1 MSNDYTVHLRRP
13 KAHQLPFI
21 RSKAK
26 RKVIRAGRRG
36 GKTVGIAIPAVEW
49 FLAGKRV
56 LYAAPTQEQVDTFW
70 FEVKRALQEPID
82 AGVFVKNETLHT
94 IELPGSKQRIKA
106 KTAWNADTLR
116 GDYADLLILD
126 EWQLMNEEAWEVVG
140 APMLLDNN
148 GDAVFIYTPP
158 SLHSR
163 SVTKAKDPRHAAKLF
178 KKAAEKQ
185 KADELAGKVPR
196 WEVFHF
202 TSLDNTTLSKDALDE
217 IIQDMSSLAYRQE
230 ILAEDMDEIPG
241 ALWTHYLLDHTRK
254 QLTEVPALTRVVIGV
269 DPPGGATECG
279 IVAAGKATIDGVLH
293 GYVLLDKSLKA
304 PPDTWAG
311 EVLKAYTF
319 AGADRVVAEKNYG
332 GDMVQNTV
340 EQAARS
346 RGMTVSY
353 KDVQATRGKAVR
365 AEPIVAL
372 FEQGRCH
379 LVGEFPLLEE
389 EMCGWIP
396 GETKESPNRLDACL
410 VAGTM
415 VMAAGGEVPIE
426 DITPGVMVWTR
437 EGLRPVLKAGLTN
450 PAAEVVT
457 VKFSNGRSLT
467 GTGNHPI
474 YTQNRGFVCLDSL
487 VWDDIIEV
495 WKENR
500 LNLKAQSIPG
510 YPTVRIKTSGDISM
524 LRAKVAKA
532 YCTGQFGNL
541 ITGLSRMV
549 ATFIIKTLTRS
560 IITLTTSNVSTPK
573 NTLPSMK
580 RITVSNS
587 SIPVRRTWIKSGLS
601 QRHGTAPRK
610 GWPGTVSMAKML
622 TRIGNQCQKFVSS
635 VASSMNRWAAGIPI
649 DSAPVLAFQG
659 GMRHTGDIT
668 KIEYAPS
675 VVTLSTSRNQRSSK
689 PAPASAP
696 GSCAAVYNLQ
706 VEGTPEYYAN
716 GILVHNCVWA
726 LTELMITG
734 KDPNIRWL

>member
-1 MSNDYTVHLRRP
+1 MTTNDYTVHLRRP
-13 KAHQLPFI
+13 NPKQLPI
-21 RSKAK
+21 IESKSK

-36 GKTVGIAIPAVEW
+36 GKTVVSALIAVKA
-49 FLAGKRV
+49 FLDKKRV
-56 LYAAPTQEQVDTFW
+56 LYGTPTQEQVDTFW

-82 AGVFVKNETLHT
+82 AGIFIKNETLHT
-94 IELPGSKQRIKA
+94 IELPGTKQRIRA
-106 KTAWNADTLR
+106 KTCWNSDTLR
-116 GDYADLLILD
+116 GDYGDLLILD
-126 EWQLMNEEAWEVVG
+126 EFQLMNEDTWEVVG

-148 GDAVFIYTPP
+148 GDVIFIYTPP

-163 SVTKAKDPRHAAKLF
+163 SVTKARDPRHAAKLY
-178 KKAAEKQ
+178 KKASDKQKAAEDKGEQ
-185 KADELAGKVPR
+185 PR

-202 TSLDNTTLSKDALDE
+202 TSLDNPILSKDALDE

-279 IVAAGKATIDGVLH
+279 IVAAGKATIDGILH

-396 GETKESPNRLDACL
+396 GETKESPNRLDA
-410 VAGTM
+410 M
-415 VMAAGGEVPIE
+415 
-426 DITPGVMVWTR
+426 
-437 EGLRPVLKAGLTN
+437 
-450 PAAEVVT
+450 
-457 VKFSNGRSLT
+457 
-467 GTGNHPI
+467 
-474 YTQNRGFVCLDSL
+474 
-487 VWDDIIEV
+487 
-495 WKENR
+495 
-500 LNLKAQSIPG
+500 
-510 YPTVRIKTSGDISM
+510 
-524 LRAKVAKA
+524 
-532 YCTGQFGNL
+532 
-541 ITGLSRMV
+541 
-549 ATFIIKTLTRS
+549 
-560 IITLTTSNVSTPK
+560 
-573 NTLPSMK
+573 
-580 RITVSNS
+580 
-587 SIPVRRTWIKSGLS
+587 
-601 QRHGTAPRK
+601 
-610 GWPGTVSMAKML
+610 
-622 TRIGNQCQKFVSS
+622 
-635 VASSMNRWAAGIPI
+635 
-649 DSAPVLAFQG
+649 
-659 GMRHTGDIT
+659 
-668 KIEYAPS
+668 
-675 VVTLSTSRNQRSSK
+675 
-689 PAPASAP
+689 
-696 GSCAAVYNLQ
+696 
-706 VEGTPEYYAN
+706 
-716 GILVHNCVWA
+716 VWA